1 MTQQRRIIYDVIRKS
16 KRHMTAE
23 QIYLEA
29 KQILPSIAMGT
40 VYRNLG
46 LMTAS
51 GEVLR
56 IEMPGQPDRFDK
68 TVCPHHHC
76 ICTRCGEV
84 YDIPVPDLS
93 SQLEK
98 LLGTPVISY
107 DLTVHLVCDACRG
120 ENALEA

>member
-29 KQILPSIAMGT
+29 KKILPSIAIGT

-46 LMTAS
+46 LMTGA

-68 TVCPHHHC
+68 TVYPHHHC
-76 ICTRCGEV
+76 ICTNCGEV
-84 YDIPVPDLS
+84 YDIPIPDLAP
-93 SQLEK
+93 QLEK
-98 LLGTPVISY
+98 MLGTPVASY
-107 DLTVHLVCDACRG
+107 DLTVHLICDSCRR
-120 ENALEA
+120 AEAQ